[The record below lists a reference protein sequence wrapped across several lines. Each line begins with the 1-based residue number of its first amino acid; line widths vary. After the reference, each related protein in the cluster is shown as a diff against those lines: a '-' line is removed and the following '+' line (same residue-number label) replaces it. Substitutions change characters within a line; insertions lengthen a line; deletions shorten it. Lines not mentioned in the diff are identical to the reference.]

1 MEKVGSLSPE
11 GKGTSLLFVVAW
23 NRPDLWDYFR
33 RRFSGIA
40 HVQVILDRRR
50 VERRK
55 TAEAREAERRGAERR
70 RRAGL
75 EDELRSS
82 GFAITRLEDQ

>member
-55 TAEAREAERRGAERR
+55 TAQAREAERRGAERR
-70 RRAGL
+70 RSGL
-75 EDELRSS
+75 DDELRSS
-82 GFAITRLEDQ
+82 GFAITRLESQ